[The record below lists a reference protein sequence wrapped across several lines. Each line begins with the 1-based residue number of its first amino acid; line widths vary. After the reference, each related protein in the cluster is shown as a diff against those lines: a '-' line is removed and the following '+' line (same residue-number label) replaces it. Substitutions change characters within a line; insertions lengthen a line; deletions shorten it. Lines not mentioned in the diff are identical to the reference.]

1 MTAAQ
6 GHFPRPE
13 YAGTSPSGVRFL
25 ARVRK
30 AVVAVVA
37 SFFAAAS
44 LFSAANAQSLLRD
57 AEIEQFLK
65 DYADPL
71 FAAAGLDPKF
81 VKVYIVGDNSLNAFV
96 TAGQKVFVH
105 TGLIVTADTPN
116 QIQGVLAHE
125 TGHIAGGH
133 QQRGSE
139 AYAKASKPAMLSLVL
154 GATVIAAGG
163 PPEAAF
169 ALGGLGQTVG
179 IAEYLSYS
187 QGQESAA
194 DQAGVSYLEAVGASG
209 EGLIEFFG
217 KLKNNQLIRASKIDP
232 YLSTHPMALKR
243 MNRLRERVEAQPSF
257 DVKDS
262 PEEID
267 RLHMI
272 QAKINGFMQAPQAT
286 MRQYPLADHSDPAR
300 YARAVAYYRDSRLQD
315 ALREIGR
322 LIDAHPDNPFFWEL
336 KGQMLFEHGKI
347 AESIAPH
354 ERSVQLAPQ
363 YALLKVNLARSL
375 IATERNDDVKHA
387 VTILQDALR
396 MENDNSFAWSEL
408 ARAEALLGNEA
419 AASLAQAQAF
429 FARGDLP
436 SAHRFASRARDLL
449 EPGTPAHLQA
459 LDIIATTEDIARKAR
474 NKGRRR
480 Q

>member
-6 GHFPRPE
+6 GLFLRPD
-13 YAGTSPSGVRFL
+13 PSGHRSSRLDFL
-25 ARVRK
+25 ARIQI
-30 AVVAVVA
+30 AMVAIVA
-37 SFFAAAS
+37 ACFATATS
-44 LFSAANAQSLLRD
+44 AQSLLRD
-57 AEIEQFLK
+57 AEIEQYLE
-65 DYADPL
+65 DYGRPL
-71 FAAAGLDPKF
+71 FAAAGLDPD
-81 VKVYIVGDNSLNAFV
+81 VVEIYLIGDNSLNAFV
-96 TAGQKVFVH
+96 TAGQRVFVH
-105 TGLIVTADTPN
+105 TGLIVSADTPN

-257 DVKDS
+257 EKKDS
-262 PEEID
+262 PEEIE

-286 MRQYPLADHSDPAR
+286 LRQYPLADHSDPAR
-300 YARAVAYYRDSRLQD
+300 YARAVAYYRDSRLPE

-322 LIDAHPDNPFFWEL
+322 LIDEHPDNPFFWEL

-347 AESIAPH
+347 ADSIAPH
-354 ERSVQLAPQ
+354 ERSVKLAPQ

-375 IATERNDDVKHA
+375 IATERNDEVKRA
-387 VTILQDALR
+387 VDILHDALR
-396 MENDNSFAWSEL
+396 IENNNSLAWSEL
-408 ARAEALLGNEA
+408 ARAEALLGDEA

-429 FARGDLP
+429 FAQGDLP

-474 NKGRRR
+474 KNGRRR